1 MRAIACTMIGFVVF
15 YIAGHTKK
23 DAIMLRGAY
32 SLTAHVFLALAI
44 ILMILGKQERQIMR
58 DPNRIDKFCNELA
71 AIWKSNAP
79 DWRFVIFK
87 DGAQ

>member
-44 ILMILGKQERQIMR
+44 ILMILGK
-58 DPNRIDKFCNELA
+58 
-71 AIWKSNAP
+71 
-79 DWRFVIFK
+79 
-87 DGAQ
+87 

>member
-1 MRAIACTMIGFVVF
+1 MRSIACAIISFVIF

-44 ILMILGKQERQIMR
+44 ILMILGK
-58 DPNRIDKFCNELA
+58 
-71 AIWKSNAP
+71 
-79 DWRFVIFK
+79 
-87 DGAQ
+87 

>member
-44 ILMILGKQERQIMR
+44 ILMILGKIGETNYERS
-58 DPNRIDKFCNELA
+58 K
-71 AIWKSNAP
+71 
-79 DWRFVIFK
+79 
-87 DGAQ
+87 